1 MQTPANH
8 AVFLPEPDSVRR
20 SAREIELG
28 QWAIFTEIVRNGH
41 VVVLS
46 FNQVADSYTLM
57 NMLLDDRSRDAVLQL
72 FRLGWL
78 QVNAYKS
85 LYTLADYISSATNK
99 TAKKGETFLFSWLP
113 VQQNETFLLGLIRK
127 AVTSSNTAMF
137 PQQAHPAPQD
147 LWILNAEIDPLLAD
161 PNALTPQKRDVLR
174 ALKKEIQEDYARRMS
189 DIGKFI
195 SIIVQLSATRPAIHP
210 KKEQTDI
217 RYDYLALLHAILW
230 MPNIP
235 WCECGLDPKLAPLV
249 EQARDQLRQMLRT
262 PQWAQLRSCN
272 NRSDWTDGLKEYKPA
287 PSPGQTSPQRDA
299 LQMANA
305 LIDLCYHYAS
315 EESVLQV
322 LKHFDD
328 SGLLPL
334 PALNQPHS
342 RAAAKWLRHV
352 NARRLFQRPDFLTV
366 FVRHLNTYWQGH
378 RSLFLARDTDELLE
392 YRSVRHWHLW
402 DDPALCGGPDSADIL
417 HTPDWNLAL
426 ATVHNRPPT
435 LPSAPPP
442 CTYPLQTKAFRP
454 HWRRWRFV
462 HALGSGLGLLA
473 SFLLILVLAHSE
485 TFLDTVMCRIFPLN
499 LDQTSQMTRMLV
511 SVLVTSALVSLLSS
525 LIPWCVSQV
534 RRGLAR
540 LRSSQPSA
548 GAFQIPD
555 ILDFYKKMGR
565 SLLGWVSTTVLYRKK
580 YRTLSKSARR

>member
-78 QVNAYKS
+78 QVNAFGSY
-85 LYTLADYISSATNK
+85 YTLADYISSVT
-99 TAKKGETFLFSWLP
+99 TKKPEEKETFLFSWLP
-113 VQQNETFLLGLIRK
+113 VQQGETFLLGLIRK

-137 PQQAHPAPQD
+137 PQQAHPAPRD
-147 LWILNAEIDPLLAD
+147 LWILNAEIEPLLAAS
-161 PNALTPQKRDVLR
+161 NALTPQEKEVLQ

-195 SIIVQLSATRPAIHP
+195 SIIVQLSATGPAIHP
-210 KKEQTDI
+210 KKDQTDI

-230 MPNIP
+230 MPNIH
-235 WCECGLDPKLAPLV
+235 WCACGLDPKLAPLV
-249 EQARDQLRQMLRT
+249 EQARDQLRRLAST
-262 PQWAQLRSCN
+262 PEGRKLHNRN
-272 NRSDWTDGLKEYKPA
+272 NRSDWSYKLKA
-287 PSPGQTSPQRDA
+287 FSAGQTSPQRDA

-315 EESVLQV
+315 EESVLHV

-342 RAAAKWLRHV
+342 RAAAKWLRHI

-378 RSLFLARDTDELLE
+378 RSLFLARDTDELLA

-417 HTPDWNLAL
+417 HTPDWYLAL

-485 TFLDTVMCRIFPLN
+485 TFLDTVIGRIFPLN
-499 LDQTSQMTRMLV
+499 LDQTSQLTKMLV

-525 LIPWCVSQV
+525 LVPWCVSQV

-548 GAFQIPD
+548 GAFHIPD

-580 YRTLSKSARR
+580 YRALSKSARR

>member
-78 QVNAYKS
+78 QVNAFGSY
-85 LYTLADYISSATNK
+85 YTLADYISSVT
-99 TAKKGETFLFSWLP
+99 TKKPEEKETFLFSWLP
-113 VQQNETFLLGLIRK
+113 VQQGETFLLGLIRK

-137 PQQAHPAPQD
+137 PQQAHPAPRD
-147 LWILNAEIDPLLAD
+147 LWILNAEIEPLLAA
-161 PNALTPQKRDVLR
+161 PNALTPQEKEVLQ

-195 SIIVQLSATRPAIHP
+195 SIIVQLSATGPAIHP
-210 KKEQTDI
+210 KKDQTDI

-235 WCECGLDPKLAPLV
+235 WCACGLDPKLAPLV
-249 EQARDQLRQMLRT
+249 EQARDQLRRLAST
-262 PQWAQLRSCN
+262 PEGRKLHNRN
-272 NRSDWTDGLKEYKPA
+272 NRSDWSYKLKA
-287 PSPGQTSPQRDA
+287 FSTGQTSPQRDA
-299 LQMANA
+299 LRMANA

-315 EESVLQV
+315 EESVLHV

-342 RAAAKWLRHV
+342 RAAAKWLRHI

-378 RSLFLARDTDELLE
+378 RSLFLARDTDELLA

-417 HTPDWNLAL
+417 HTPDWYLAL

-485 TFLDTVMCRIFPLN
+485 TFLDTVIGRIFPLN
-499 LDQTSQMTRMLV
+499 LDQTSQLTKMLV

-525 LIPWCVSQV
+525 LVPWCVSQV
-534 RRGLAR
+534 RRGVAR

-548 GAFQIPD
+548 GAFHIPD

-580 YRTLSKSARR
+580 YRALSKSARR

>member
-8 AVFLPEPDSVRR
+8 AVFLSEPDSVRR

-78 QVNAYKS
+78 QVNAFGSY
-85 LYTLADYISSATNK
+85 YTLADYISSVT
-99 TAKKGETFLFSWLP
+99 TKKPEEKETFLFSWLP
-113 VQQNETFLLGLIRK
+113 VQQGETFLLGLIRK

-137 PQQAHPAPQD
+137 PQQAHPAPRD
-147 LWILNAEIDPLLAD
+147 LWILNAEIEPLLAA
-161 PNALTPQKRDVLR
+161 PNALTPQEKEVLQ

-195 SIIVQLSATRPAIHP
+195 SIIVQLSATGPAIHP
-210 KKEQTDI
+210 KKDQTDI

-230 MPNIP
+230 MPNIH
-235 WCECGLDPKLAPLV
+235 WCACGLDPKLAPLV
-249 EQARDQLRQMLRT
+249 EQARDQLRRLAST
-262 PQWAQLRSCN
+262 PEGRKLHNRN
-272 NRSDWTDGLKEYKPA
+272 NRSDWSYKLKA
-287 PSPGQTSPQRDA
+287 FSAGQTSPQRDA

-315 EESVLQV
+315 EESVLHV

-342 RAAAKWLRHV
+342 RAAAKWLRHI

-378 RSLFLARDTDELLE
+378 RSLFLARDTDELLA

-402 DDPALCGGPDSADIL
+402 DDPALCCGPDSADIL
-417 HTPDWNLAL
+417 HTPDWYLAL

-485 TFLDTVMCRIFPLN
+485 TFLDTVIGRIFPLN
-499 LDQTSQMTRMLV
+499 LDQTSQLTKMLV

-525 LIPWCVSQV
+525 LVPWCVSQV
-534 RRGLAR
+534 RRGVAR

-548 GAFQIPD
+548 GAFHIPD

-580 YRTLSKSARR
+580 YRALSKSARR

>member
-8 AVFLPEPDSVRR
+8 AVFLSEPDSVRR

-78 QVNAYKS
+78 QVNAFGSY
-85 LYTLADYISSATNK
+85 YTLADYISSVT
-99 TAKKGETFLFSWLP
+99 TKKPEEKETFLFSWLP
-113 VQQNETFLLGLIRK
+113 VQQGETFLLGLIRK

-137 PQQAHPAPQD
+137 PQQAHPAPRD
-147 LWILNAEIDPLLAD
+147 LWILNAEIEPLLAA
-161 PNALTPQKRDVLR
+161 PNALTPQEKEVLQ

-195 SIIVQLSATRPAIHP
+195 SIIVQLSATGPAIHP
-210 KKEQTDI
+210 KKDQTDI

-230 MPNIP
+230 MPNIH
-235 WCECGLDPKLAPLV
+235 WCACGLDPKLAPLV
-249 EQARDQLRQMLRT
+249 EQARDQLRRLAST
-262 PQWAQLRSCN
+262 PEGRKLHNRN
-272 NRSDWTDGLKEYKPA
+272 NRSDWSYKLKA
-287 PSPGQTSPQRDA
+287 FSTGQTSPQRDA

-315 EESVLQV
+315 EESVLHV

-342 RAAAKWLRHV
+342 RAAAKWLRHI

-378 RSLFLARDTDELLE
+378 RSLFLARDTDELLA

-417 HTPDWNLAL
+417 HTPDWYLAL

-485 TFLDTVMCRIFPLN
+485 TFLDTVIGRIFPLN
-499 LDQTSQMTRMLV
+499 LDQTSQLTKMLV

-525 LIPWCVSQV
+525 LVPWCVSQV

-548 GAFQIPD
+548 GAFHIPD

-580 YRTLSKSARR
+580 YRALSKSARR

>member
-78 QVNAYKS
+78 QVNAYGS
-85 LYTLADYISSATNK
+85 YYTLADYISSVT
-99 TAKKGETFLFSWLP
+99 TKKPEEKETFLFSCLP

-137 PQQAHPAPQD
+137 PQQAHPAPRD
-147 LWILNAEIDPLLAD
+147 LWILNAEIEPLLAA
-161 PNALTPQKRDVLR
+161 PNALTPQEKEVLQ

-195 SIIVQLSATRPAIHP
+195 SIIVQLSATGPAIHP
-210 KKEQTDI
+210 KKDQTDI

-235 WCECGLDPKLAPLV
+235 WCACGLDPKLAPLV
-249 EQARDQLRQMLRT
+249 EQARDQLRRLAST
-262 PQWAQLRSCN
+262 PEGRKLHNRN
-272 NRSDWTDGLKEYKPA
+272 NRSDWSYKLKA
-287 PSPGQTSPQRDA
+287 FSTGQTSPQRDA

-315 EESVLQV
+315 EESVLHV

-342 RAAAKWLRHV
+342 RAAAKWLRHI

-378 RSLFLARDTDELLE
+378 RSLFLARDTDELLA

-417 HTPDWNLAL
+417 HTPDWYLAL

-435 LPSAPPP
+435 PPSAPPP
-442 CTYPLQTKAFRP
+442 RTYPPHTKAFPP

-485 TFLDTVMCRIFPLN
+485 TFLDTVIGRIFPLN
-499 LDQTSQMTRMLV
+499 LDQTSQLTKMLV

-525 LIPWCVSQV
+525 LVPWCVSQV
-534 RRGLAR
+534 RRGVAR

-548 GAFQIPD
+548 GAFHIPD

-580 YRTLSKSARR
+580 YRALSKSARR

>member
-78 QVNAYKS
+78 QVNAFGSY
-85 LYTLADYISSATNK
+85 YTLADYISSVT
-99 TAKKGETFLFSWLP
+99 TKKPEEKETFLFSWLP
-113 VQQNETFLLGLIRK
+113 VQQGETFLLGLIRK

-137 PQQAHPAPQD
+137 PQQAHPAPRD
-147 LWILNAEIDPLLAD
+147 LWILNAEIEPLLAA
-161 PNALTPQKRDVLR
+161 PNALTPQEKEVLQ

-195 SIIVQLSATRPAIHP
+195 SIIVQLSATGPAIHP
-210 KKEQTDI
+210 KKDQTDI

-230 MPNIP
+230 MPNIH
-235 WCECGLDPKLAPLV
+235 WCACGLEPKLAPLV
-249 EQARDQLRQMLRT
+249 EQARDQLRRLAST
-262 PQWAQLRSCN
+262 PEGRKLHNRN
-272 NRSDWTDGLKEYKPA
+272 NRSDWSYKLKA
-287 PSPGQTSPQRDA
+287 FSTGQTSPQRDA

-315 EESVLQV
+315 EESVLHV

-342 RAAAKWLRHV
+342 RAAAKWLRHI

-378 RSLFLARDTDELLE
+378 RSLFLARDTDELLA

-435 LPSAPPP
+435 PPSAPPP

-485 TFLDTVMCRIFPLN
+485 TFLDTVIGRIFPLN
-499 LDQTSQMTRMLV
+499 LDQTSQLTKMLV

-525 LIPWCVSQV
+525 LVPWCVSQV
-534 RRGLAR
+534 RRGVAR

-548 GAFQIPD
+548 GAFHIPD

-580 YRTLSKSARR
+580 YRALSKSARR

>member
-8 AVFLPEPDSVRR
+8 AVFLSEPDSVRR

-78 QVNAYKS
+78 QVNAFGSY
-85 LYTLADYISSATNK
+85 YTLADYISSVT
-99 TAKKGETFLFSWLP
+99 TKKPEEKETFLFSWLP
-113 VQQNETFLLGLIRK
+113 VQQGETFLLGLIRK

-137 PQQAHPAPQD
+137 PQQAHPAPRD
-147 LWILNAEIDPLLAD
+147 LWILNAEIEPLLAAS
-161 PNALTPQKRDVLR
+161 NALTPQEKEVLQ

-195 SIIVQLSATRPAIHP
+195 SIIVQLSATGPAIHP
-210 KKEQTDI
+210 KKDQTDI

-230 MPNIP
+230 MPNIH
-235 WCECGLDPKLAPLV
+235 WCACGLEPKLAPLV
-249 EQARDQLRQMLRT
+249 EQARDQLRRLAST
-262 PQWAQLRSCN
+262 PEGRKLHNRN
-272 NRSDWTDGLKEYKPA
+272 NRSDWSYKLKA
-287 PSPGQTSPQRDA
+287 FSTGQTSPQRDA
-299 LQMANA
+299 LRMANA

-315 EESVLQV
+315 EESVLHV

-342 RAAAKWLRHV
+342 RAAAKWLRHI

-378 RSLFLARDTDELLE
+378 RSLFLARDTDELLA

-417 HTPDWNLAL
+417 HTPDWYLAL

-485 TFLDTVMCRIFPLN
+485 TFLDTVIGRIFPLN
-499 LDQTSQMTRMLV
+499 LDQTSQLTKMLV

-525 LIPWCVSQV
+525 LVPWCVSQV
-534 RRGLAR
+534 RRGVAR

-548 GAFQIPD
+548 GAFHIPD

-580 YRTLSKSARR
+580 YRALSKSARR

>member
-78 QVNAYKS
+78 QVNAFGSY
-85 LYTLADYISSATNK
+85 YTLADYISSVT
-99 TAKKGETFLFSWLP
+99 TKKPEEKETFLFSWLP
-113 VQQNETFLLGLIRK
+113 VQQGETFLLGLIRK

-137 PQQAHPAPQD
+137 PQQAHPAPRD
-147 LWILNAEIDPLLAD
+147 LWILNAEIEPLLAA
-161 PNALTPQKRDVLR
+161 PNALTPQEKEVLR

-195 SIIVQLSATRPAIHP
+195 SIIVQLSATGPAIHP
-210 KKEQTDI
+210 KKDQTDI

-230 MPNIP
+230 MPNIH
-235 WCECGLDPKLAPLV
+235 WCACGLDPKLAPLV
-249 EQARDQLRQMLRT
+249 EQARDQLRRLAST
-262 PQWAQLRSCN
+262 PEGRKLHNRN
-272 NRSDWTDGLKEYKPA
+272 NRSDWSYKLKA
-287 PSPGQTSPQRDA
+287 FSTGQTSPQRDA

-315 EESVLQV
+315 EESVLHV

-342 RAAAKWLRHV
+342 RAAAKWLRHI

-378 RSLFLARDTDELLE
+378 RSLFLARDTDELLA

-417 HTPDWNLAL
+417 HTPDWYLAL

-485 TFLDTVMCRIFPLN
+485 TFLDTVIGRIFPLN
-499 LDQTSQMTRMLV
+499 LDQTSQLTKMLV

-525 LIPWCVSQV
+525 LVPWCVSQV
-534 RRGLAR
+534 RRGVAR

-548 GAFQIPD
+548 GAFHIPD

-580 YRTLSKSARR
+580 YRALSKSARR

>member
-78 QVNAYKS
+78 QVNAYGS
-85 LYTLADYISSATNK
+85 YYTLADYISSVT
-99 TAKKGETFLFSWLP
+99 TKKPEEKETFLFSWLP
-113 VQQNETFLLGLIRK
+113 VQQGETFLLGLIRK

-137 PQQAHPAPQD
+137 PQQAHPAPRD
-147 LWILNAEIDPLLAD
+147 LWILNAEIEPLLAA
-161 PNALTPQKRDVLR
+161 PNALTPQEKEVLQ

-210 KKEQTDI
+210 KKAQTDI

-230 MPNIP
+230 MPNIH
-235 WCECGLDPKLAPLV
+235 WCACGLEPKLAPLV
-249 EQARDQLRQMLRT
+249 EQARDQLRRLAST
-262 PQWAQLRSCN
+262 PEGRKLHNRN
-272 NRSDWTDGLKEYKPA
+272 NRSDWSYKLKA
-287 PSPGQTSPQRDA
+287 FSTGQTSPQRDA

-315 EESVLQV
+315 EESVLHV

-342 RAAAKWLRHV
+342 RAAAKWLRHI

-378 RSLFLARDTDELLE
+378 RSLFLARDTDELLA

-417 HTPDWNLAL
+417 HTPDWYLAL

-435 LPSAPPP
+435 PPSAPPP

-485 TFLDTVMCRIFPLN
+485 TFLDTVIGRIFPLN
-499 LDQTSQMTRMLV
+499 LDQTSQLTKMLV

-525 LIPWCVSQV
+525 LVPWCVSQV
-534 RRGLAR
+534 RRGVAR

-548 GAFQIPD
+548 GAFHIPD

-580 YRTLSKSARR
+580 YRALSKSARR

>member
-78 QVNAYKS
+78 QVNAFGSY
-85 LYTLADYISSATNK
+85 YTLADYISSVT
-99 TAKKGETFLFSWLP
+99 TKKPEEKETFLFSWLP
-113 VQQNETFLLGLIRK
+113 VQQGETFLLGLIRK

-137 PQQAHPAPQD
+137 PQQAHPAPRD
-147 LWILNAEIDPLLAD
+147 LWILNAEIEPLLAA
-161 PNALTPQKRDVLR
+161 PNALTPQEKEVLQ

-195 SIIVQLSATRPAIHP
+195 SIIVQLSATGPAIHP
-210 KKEQTDI
+210 KKDQTDI

-230 MPNIP
+230 MPNIH
-235 WCECGLDPKLAPLV
+235 WCACGLDPKLAPLV
-249 EQARDQLRQMLRT
+249 EQARDQLRRLAST
-262 PQWAQLRSCN
+262 PEGRKLHNRN
-272 NRSDWTDGLKEYKPA
+272 NRSDWSYKLKA
-287 PSPGQTSPQRDA
+287 FSTGQTSPQRDA
-299 LQMANA
+299 LRMANA

-315 EESVLQV
+315 EESVLHV

-342 RAAAKWLRHV
+342 RAAAKWLRHI

-378 RSLFLARDTDELLE
+378 RSLFLARDTDELLA

-417 HTPDWNLAL
+417 HTPDWYLAL

-435 LPSAPPP
+435 PPSAPPP

-485 TFLDTVMCRIFPLN
+485 TFLDTVIGRIVPLN
-499 LDQTSQMTRMLV
+499 LGQTSQLTKMLV

-525 LIPWCVSQV
+525 LVPWCVSQV
-534 RRGLAR
+534 RRGVAR

-548 GAFQIPD
+548 GAFHIPD

-580 YRTLSKSARR
+580 YRALSKSARR

>member
-8 AVFLPEPDSVRR
+8 AVFLSEPDSVRR

-78 QVNAYKS
+78 QVNAYGS
-85 LYTLADYISSATNK
+85 YYTLADYISSVT
-99 TAKKGETFLFSWLP
+99 TKKPEEKETFLFSWLP
-113 VQQNETFLLGLIRK
+113 VQQGETFLLGLIRK

-137 PQQAHPAPQD
+137 PQQAHPAPRD
-147 LWILNAEIDPLLAD
+147 LWILNAEIEPLLAA
-161 PNALTPQKRDVLR
+161 PNALTPQEKEVLQ

-195 SIIVQLSATRPAIHP
+195 SIIVQLSATGPAIHP
-210 KKEQTDI
+210 KKDQTDI

-235 WCECGLDPKLAPLV
+235 WCACGLDPKLAPLV
-249 EQARDQLRQMLRT
+249 EQARDQLRRLAST
-262 PQWAQLRSCN
+262 PEGRKLHNRN
-272 NRSDWTDGLKEYKPA
+272 NRSDWSYKLKA
-287 PSPGQTSPQRDA
+287 FSTGQTSPQRDA

-315 EESVLQV
+315 EESVLHV

-342 RAAAKWLRHV
+342 RAAAKWLRHI

-378 RSLFLARDTDELLE
+378 RSLFLARDTDELLA

-435 LPSAPPP
+435 PPSAPPP

-485 TFLDTVMCRIFPLN
+485 TFLDTVIGRIVPLN
-499 LDQTSQMTRMLV
+499 LGQTSQLTKMLV

-525 LIPWCVSQV
+525 LVPWCVSQV
-534 RRGLAR
+534 RRGVAR

-548 GAFQIPD
+548 GAFHIPD

-580 YRTLSKSARR
+580 YRALSKSARR

>member
-78 QVNAYKS
+78 QVNAYGS
-85 LYTLADYISSATNK
+85 YYTLADYISSVT
-99 TAKKGETFLFSWLP
+99 TKKPEEKETFLFSWLP
-113 VQQNETFLLGLIRK
+113 VQQGETFLLGLIRK

-137 PQQAHPAPQD
+137 PQQAHPAPRD
-147 LWILNAEIDPLLAD
+147 LWILNAEIEPLLAA
-161 PNALTPQKRDVLR
+161 PNALTPQEKEVLQ

-195 SIIVQLSATRPAIHP
+195 SIIVQLSATGPAIHP
-210 KKEQTDI
+210 KKDQTDI

-230 MPNIP
+230 MPNIH
-235 WCECGLDPKLAPLV
+235 WCACGLDPKLAPLV
-249 EQARDQLRQMLRT
+249 EQARDQLRRLAST
-262 PQWAQLRSCN
+262 PEGRKLHNRN
-272 NRSDWTDGLKEYKPA
+272 NRSDWSYKLKA
-287 PSPGQTSPQRDA
+287 FSTGQTSPQRDA

-315 EESVLQV
+315 EESVLHV

-342 RAAAKWLRHV
+342 RAAAKWLRHI

-378 RSLFLARDTDELLE
+378 RSLFLARDTDELLA

-417 HTPDWNLAL
+417 HTPDWYLAL

-435 LPSAPPP
+435 PPSAPPP

-485 TFLDTVMCRIFPLN
+485 TFLDTVIGRIFPLN
-499 LDQTSQMTRMLV
+499 LDQTSQLTKMLV

-525 LIPWCVSQV
+525 LVPWCVSQV
-534 RRGLAR
+534 RRGVAR

-548 GAFQIPD
+548 GAFHIPD

-580 YRTLSKSARR
+580 YRALSKSARR

>member
-78 QVNAYKS
+78 QVNAFGSY
-85 LYTLADYISSATNK
+85 YTLADYISSVT
-99 TAKKGETFLFSWLP
+99 TKKPEEKETFLFSWLP
-113 VQQNETFLLGLIRK
+113 VQQGETFLLGLIRK

-137 PQQAHPAPQD
+137 PQQAHPAPRD
-147 LWILNAEIDPLLAD
+147 LWILNAEIEPLLAA
-161 PNALTPQKRDVLR
+161 PNALTPQEKEVLQ

-195 SIIVQLSATRPAIHP
+195 SIIVQLSATGPAIHP
-210 KKEQTDI
+210 KKDQTDI

-230 MPNIP
+230 MPNIH
-235 WCECGLDPKLAPLV
+235 WCACGLDPKLAPLV
-249 EQARDQLRQMLRT
+249 EQARDQLRRLAST
-262 PQWAQLRSCN
+262 PEGRKLHNRN
-272 NRSDWTDGLKEYKPA
+272 NRSDWSYKLKA
-287 PSPGQTSPQRDA
+287 FSTGQTSPQRDA

-315 EESVLQV
+315 EESVLHV

-342 RAAAKWLRHV
+342 RAAAKWLRHI

-378 RSLFLARDTDELLE
+378 RSLFLARDTDELLA

-402 DDPALCGGPDSADIL
+402 DDPALCRGPDSADIL

-435 LPSAPPP
+435 PPSAPPP

-485 TFLDTVMCRIFPLN
+485 TFLDTVIGRIFPLN
-499 LDQTSQMTRMLV
+499 LDQTSQLTKMLV

-525 LIPWCVSQV
+525 LVPWCVSQV
-534 RRGLAR
+534 RRGVAR

-548 GAFQIPD
+548 GAFHIPD

-580 YRTLSKSARR
+580 YRALSKSARR

>member
-8 AVFLPEPDSVRR
+8 AVFLSEPDSVRR

-78 QVNAYKS
+78 QVNAFGSY
-85 LYTLADYISSATNK
+85 YTLADYISSVT
-99 TAKKGETFLFSWLP
+99 TKKPEEKETFLFSWLP
-113 VQQNETFLLGLIRK
+113 VQQGETFLLGLIRK

-137 PQQAHPAPQD
+137 PQQAHPAPRD
-147 LWILNAEIDPLLAD
+147 LWILNAEIEPLLAA
-161 PNALTPQKRDVLR
+161 PNALTPQEKEVLQ

-195 SIIVQLSATRPAIHP
+195 SIIVQLSATGPAIHP
-210 KKEQTDI
+210 KKDQTDI

-230 MPNIP
+230 MPNIH
-235 WCECGLDPKLAPLV
+235 WCACGLDPKLAPLV
-249 EQARDQLRQMLRT
+249 EQARDQLRRLAST
-262 PQWAQLRSCN
+262 PEGRKLHNRN
-272 NRSDWTDGLKEYKPA
+272 NRSDWSYKLKA
-287 PSPGQTSPQRDA
+287 FSTGQTSPQRDA

-315 EESVLQV
+315 EESVLHV

-342 RAAAKWLRHV
+342 RAAAKWLRHI

-378 RSLFLARDTDELLE
+378 RSLFLARDTDELLA

-417 HTPDWNLAL
+417 HTPDWYLAL

-435 LPSAPPP
+435 PPSAPPP

-485 TFLDTVMCRIFPLN
+485 TFLDTVIGRIFPLN
-499 LDQTSQMTRMLV
+499 LDQTSQLTKMLV

-525 LIPWCVSQV
+525 LVPWCVSQV
-534 RRGLAR
+534 RRGVAR

-548 GAFQIPD
+548 GAFHIPD

-580 YRTLSKSARR
+580 YRALSKSARR

>member
-8 AVFLPEPDSVRR
+8 AVFLSEPDSVRR

-78 QVNAYKS
+78 QVNAYGS
-85 LYTLADYISSATNK
+85 YYTLADYISSVT
-99 TAKKGETFLFSWLP
+99 TKKPEEKETFLFSWLP
-113 VQQNETFLLGLIRK
+113 VQQGETFLLGLIRK

-137 PQQAHPAPQD
+137 PQQAHPAPRD
-147 LWILNAEIDPLLAD
+147 LWILNAEIEPLLAA
-161 PNALTPQKRDVLR
+161 PNALTPQEKEVLQ

-195 SIIVQLSATRPAIHP
+195 SIIVQLSATGPAIHP
-210 KKEQTDI
+210 KKAQADI

-230 MPNIP
+230 MPNIHL
-235 WCECGLDPKLAPLV
+235 CACGLDPKLAPLV
-249 EQARDQLRQMLRT
+249 EQARDQLRRLAST
-262 PQWAQLRSCN
+262 PEGRKLHNRN
-272 NRSDWTDGLKEYKPA
+272 NRSDWSYKLKA
-287 PSPGQTSPQRDA
+287 FSTGQTSPQRDA

-315 EESVLQV
+315 EESVLHV

-342 RAAAKWLRHV
+342 RAAAKWLRHI

-378 RSLFLARDTDELLE
+378 RSLFLARDTDELLA

-417 HTPDWNLAL
+417 HTPDWYLAL

-485 TFLDTVMCRIFPLN
+485 TFLDTVIGRIFPLN
-499 LDQTSQMTRMLV
+499 LDQTSQLTKMLV

-525 LIPWCVSQV
+525 LVPWCVSQV
-534 RRGLAR
+534 RRGVAR

-548 GAFQIPD
+548 GAFHIPD

-580 YRTLSKSARR
+580 YRALSKSARR

>member
-8 AVFLPEPDSVRR
+8 AVFLSEPDSVRR

-78 QVNAYKS
+78 QVNAFGSY
-85 LYTLADYISSATNK
+85 YTLADYISSVT
-99 TAKKGETFLFSWLP
+99 TKKPEEKETFLFSWLP

-137 PQQAHPAPQD
+137 PQQAHPAPRD
-147 LWILNAEIDPLLAD
+147 LWILNAEIEPLLAA
-161 PNALTPQKRDVLR
+161 PNALTPQKREVLR

-195 SIIVQLSATRPAIHP
+195 SIIVQLSATGPAIHP
-210 KKEQTDI
+210 KKDQTDI

-230 MPNIP
+230 MPNIH
-235 WCECGLDPKLAPLV
+235 WCACGLDPKLAPLV
-249 EQARDQLRQMLRT
+249 EQARDQLRRLAST
-262 PQWAQLRSCN
+262 PEGRKLHNRN
-272 NRSDWTDGLKEYKPA
+272 NRSDWSYKLKA
-287 PSPGQTSPQRDA
+287 FSTGQTSPQRDA

-315 EESVLQV
+315 EESVLHV

-342 RAAAKWLRHV
+342 RAAAKWLRHI

-378 RSLFLARDTDELLE
+378 RSLFLARDTDELLA

-417 HTPDWNLAL
+417 HTPDWYLAL

-435 LPSAPPP
+435 PPSAPPP

-485 TFLDTVMCRIFPLN
+485 TFLDTVIGRIFPLN
-499 LDQTSQMTRMLV
+499 LDQTSQLTKMLV

-525 LIPWCVSQV
+525 LVPWCVSQV

-548 GAFQIPD
+548 GAFHIPD

-580 YRTLSKSARR
+580 YRALSKSARR

>member
-78 QVNAYKS
+78 QMNAYGS
-85 LYTLADYISSATNK
+85 YYTLADYISSVT
-99 TAKKGETFLFSWLP
+99 TKKPEEKETFLFSWLP
-113 VQQNETFLLGLIRK
+113 VQQGETFLLGLIRK

-137 PQQAHPAPQD
+137 PQQAHPAPRD
-147 LWILNAEIDPLLAD
+147 LWILNAEIEPLLAA
-161 PNALTPQKRDVLR
+161 PNALTPQEKEVLQ

-195 SIIVQLSATRPAIHP
+195 SIIVQLSATGPAIHP
-210 KKEQTDI
+210 KKDQTDI

-230 MPNIP
+230 MPNIH
-235 WCECGLDPKLAPLV
+235 WCACGLEPKLAPLV
-249 EQARDQLRQMLRT
+249 EQARDQLRRLAST
-262 PQWAQLRSCN
+262 PEGRKLHNRN
-272 NRSDWTDGLKEYKPA
+272 NRSDWSYKLKA
-287 PSPGQTSPQRDA
+287 FSAGQTSPQRDA

-315 EESVLQV
+315 EESVLHV

-342 RAAAKWLRHV
+342 RAAAKWLRHI

-378 RSLFLARDTDELLE
+378 RSLFLARDTDELLA

-417 HTPDWNLAL
+417 HTPDWYLAL

-485 TFLDTVMCRIFPLN
+485 TFLDTVIGRIFPLN
-499 LDQTSQMTRMLV
+499 LGQTSQLTKMLV

-525 LIPWCVSQV
+525 LVPWCVSQV
-534 RRGLAR
+534 RRGVAR

-548 GAFQIPD
+548 GAFHIPD

-580 YRTLSKSARR
+580 YRALSKSARR

>member
-78 QVNAYKS
+78 QVNAFGSY
-85 LYTLADYISSATNK
+85 YTLADYISSVT
-99 TAKKGETFLFSWLP
+99 TKKPEEKETFLFSWLP
-113 VQQNETFLLGLIRK
+113 VQQGETFLLGLIRK

-137 PQQAHPAPQD
+137 PQQAHPAPRD
-147 LWILNAEIDPLLAD
+147 LWILNAEIEPLLAG
-161 PNALTPQKRDVLR
+161 PNALTPQEKEVLQ

-195 SIIVQLSATRPAIHP
+195 SIIVQLSATGPAIHP
-210 KKEQTDI
+210 KKDQTDI

-230 MPNIP
+230 MPNIH
-235 WCECGLDPKLAPLV
+235 WCACGLDPKLAPLV
-249 EQARDQLRQMLRT
+249 EQARDQLRRLAST
-262 PQWAQLRSCN
+262 PEGRKLHNRN
-272 NRSDWTDGLKEYKPA
+272 NRSDWSYKLKA
-287 PSPGQTSPQRDA
+287 FSTGQTSPQRDA

-315 EESVLQV
+315 EESVLHV

-342 RAAAKWLRHV
+342 RAAAKWLRHI

-378 RSLFLARDTDELLE
+378 RSLFLARDTDELLA

-417 HTPDWNLAL
+417 HTPDWYLAL

-485 TFLDTVMCRIFPLN
+485 TFLDTVIGRIFPLN
-499 LDQTSQMTRMLV
+499 LDQTSQLTKMLV

-525 LIPWCVSQV
+525 LVPWCVSQV
-534 RRGLAR
+534 RRGVAR

-548 GAFQIPD
+548 GAFHIPD

-580 YRTLSKSARR
+580 YRALSKSARR

>member
-78 QVNAYKS
+78 QVNAFGSY
-85 LYTLADYISSATNK
+85 YTLADYISSVT
-99 TAKKGETFLFSWLP
+99 TKKPEEKETFLFSWLP
-113 VQQNETFLLGLIRK
+113 VQQGETFLLGLIRK

-137 PQQAHPAPQD
+137 PQQAHPAPRD
-147 LWILNAEIDPLLAD
+147 LWILNAEIEPLLAA
-161 PNALTPQKRDVLR
+161 PNALTPQEKEVLQ

-210 KKEQTDI
+210 KKDQTDI

-230 MPNIP
+230 MPNIH
-235 WCECGLDPKLAPLV
+235 WCACGLDPKLAPLV
-249 EQARDQLRQMLRT
+249 EQARDQLRRLAST
-262 PQWAQLRSCN
+262 PEGRKLHNRN
-272 NRSDWTDGLKEYKPA
+272 NRSDWSYKLKA
-287 PSPGQTSPQRDA
+287 FSTGQTSPQRDA

-315 EESVLQV
+315 EESVLHV

-342 RAAAKWLRHV
+342 RAAAKWLRHI

-378 RSLFLARDTDELLE
+378 RSLFLARDTDELLA

-402 DDPALCGGPDSADIL
+402 DDPALCCGPDSADIL

-485 TFLDTVMCRIFPLN
+485 TFLDTVIGRIVPLN
-499 LDQTSQMTRMLV
+499 LGQTSQLTKMLV

-525 LIPWCVSQV
+525 LVPWCVSQV
-534 RRGLAR
+534 RRGVAR

-548 GAFQIPD
+548 GAFHIPD

-580 YRTLSKSARR
+580 YRALSKSARR

>member
-78 QVNAYKS
+78 QVNAFGSY
-85 LYTLADYISSATNK
+85 YTLADYISSVT
-99 TAKKGETFLFSWLP
+99 TKKPEEKETFLFSWLP
-113 VQQNETFLLGLIRK
+113 VQQGETFLLGLIRK

-137 PQQAHPAPQD
+137 PQQAHPAPRD
-147 LWILNAEIDPLLAD
+147 LWILNAEIEPLLAA
-161 PNALTPQKRDVLR
+161 PNALTPQEKEVLQ

-195 SIIVQLSATRPAIHP
+195 SIIVQLSATGPAIHP
-210 KKEQTDI
+210 KKDQTDI

-230 MPNIP
+230 MPNIH
-235 WCECGLDPKLAPLV
+235 WCACGLEPKLAPLV
-249 EQARDQLRQMLRT
+249 EQARDQLRRLAST
-262 PQWAQLRSCN
+262 PEGRKLHNRN
-272 NRSDWTDGLKEYKPA
+272 NRSDWSYKLKA
-287 PSPGQTSPQRDA
+287 FSTGQTSPQRDA

-315 EESVLQV
+315 EESVLHV

-342 RAAAKWLRHV
+342 RAAAKWLRHI

-378 RSLFLARDTDELLE
+378 RSLFLARDTDELLA

-485 TFLDTVMCRIFPLN
+485 TFLDTVIGRIFPLN
-499 LDQTSQMTRMLV
+499 LDQTSQLTKMLV

-525 LIPWCVSQV
+525 LVPWCVSQV
-534 RRGLAR
+534 RRGVAR

-548 GAFQIPD
+548 GAFHIPD

-580 YRTLSKSARR
+580 YRALSKSARR

>member
-78 QVNAYKS
+78 QVNAFGSY
-85 LYTLADYISSATNK
+85 YTLADYISSVT
-99 TAKKGETFLFSWLP
+99 TKKPEEKETFLFSWLP
-113 VQQNETFLLGLIRK
+113 VQQGETFLLGLIRK

-137 PQQAHPAPQD
+137 PQQAHPAPRD
-147 LWILNAEIDPLLAD
+147 LWILNAEIEPLLAA
-161 PNALTPQKRDVLR
+161 PNALTPQEKEVLQ

-195 SIIVQLSATRPAIHP
+195 SIIVQLSATGPAIHP
-210 KKEQTDI
+210 KKDQTDI

-230 MPNIP
+230 MPNIH
-235 WCECGLDPKLAPLV
+235 WCACGLDPKLAPLV
-249 EQARDQLRQMLRT
+249 EQARDQLRRLAST
-262 PQWAQLRSCN
+262 PEGRKLHNRN
-272 NRSDWTDGLKEYKPA
+272 NRSDWSYKLKA
-287 PSPGQTSPQRDA
+287 FSAGQTSPQRDA
-299 LQMANA
+299 LRMANA

-315 EESVLQV
+315 EESVLHV

-342 RAAAKWLRHV
+342 RAAAKWLRHI

-378 RSLFLARDTDELLE
+378 RSLFLARDTDELLA

-417 HTPDWNLAL
+417 HTPDWYLAL

-485 TFLDTVMCRIFPLN
+485 TFLDTVIGRIFPLN
-499 LDQTSQMTRMLV
+499 LDQTSQLTKMLV

-525 LIPWCVSQV
+525 LVPWCVSQV
-534 RRGLAR
+534 RRGVAR

-548 GAFQIPD
+548 GAFHIPD

-580 YRTLSKSARR
+580 YRALSKSARR

>member
-78 QVNAYKS
+78 QVNAFGSY
-85 LYTLADYISSATNK
+85 YTLADYISSVT
-99 TAKKGETFLFSWLP
+99 TKKPEEKETFLFSWLP
-113 VQQNETFLLGLIRK
+113 VQQGETFLLGLIRK

-137 PQQAHPAPQD
+137 PQQAHPAPRD
-147 LWILNAEIDPLLAD
+147 LWILNAEIEPLLAA
-161 PNALTPQKRDVLR
+161 PNALTPQEKEVLQ

-195 SIIVQLSATRPAIHP
+195 SIIVQLSATGPAIHP
-210 KKEQTDI
+210 KKDQTDI

-230 MPNIP
+230 MPNIH
-235 WCECGLDPKLAPLV
+235 WCACGLDPKLAPLV
-249 EQARDQLRQMLRT
+249 EQARDQLRRLAST
-262 PQWAQLRSCN
+262 PEGRKLHNRN
-272 NRSDWTDGLKEYKPA
+272 NRSDWSYKLKA
-287 PSPGQTSPQRDA
+287 FSAGQTSPQRDA

-315 EESVLQV
+315 EESVLHV

-342 RAAAKWLRHV
+342 RAAAKWLRHI

-378 RSLFLARDTDELLE
+378 RSLFLARDTDELLA

-417 HTPDWNLAL
+417 HTPDWYLAL

-485 TFLDTVMCRIFPLN
+485 TFLDTVIGRIFPLN
-499 LDQTSQMTRMLV
+499 LDQTSQLTKMLV

-525 LIPWCVSQV
+525 LVPWCVSQV
-534 RRGLAR
+534 RRGVAR

-548 GAFQIPD
+548 GAFHIPD

-580 YRTLSKSARR
+580 YRALSKSARR

>member
-78 QVNAYKS
+78 QVNAFGSY
-85 LYTLADYISSATNK
+85 YTLADYISSVT
-99 TAKKGETFLFSWLP
+99 TKKPEEKETFLFSWLP
-113 VQQNETFLLGLIRK
+113 VQQGETFLLGLIRK

-137 PQQAHPAPQD
+137 PQQAHPAPRD
-147 LWILNAEIDPLLAD
+147 LWILNAEIEPLLAA
-161 PNALTPQKRDVLR
+161 PNALTPQEKEVLQ

-195 SIIVQLSATRPAIHP
+195 SIIVQLSATGPAIHP
-210 KKEQTDI
+210 KKDQTDI

-235 WCECGLDPKLAPLV
+235 WCACGLDPKLAPLV
-249 EQARDQLRQMLRT
+249 EQARDQLRRLAST
-262 PQWAQLRSCN
+262 PEGRKLHNRN
-272 NRSDWTDGLKEYKPA
+272 NRSDWSYKLKA
-287 PSPGQTSPQRDA
+287 FSTGQTSPQRDA

-315 EESVLQV
+315 EESVLHV

-342 RAAAKWLRHV
+342 RAAAKWLRHI

-378 RSLFLARDTDELLE
+378 RSLFLARDTDELLA

-417 HTPDWNLAL
+417 HTPDWYLAL

-485 TFLDTVMCRIFPLN
+485 TFLDTVIGRIFPLN
-499 LDQTSQMTRMLV
+499 LDQTSQLTKMLV

-525 LIPWCVSQV
+525 LVPWCVSQV
-534 RRGLAR
+534 RRGVAR

-548 GAFQIPD
+548 GAFHIPD

-580 YRTLSKSARR
+580 YRALSKSARR

>member
-8 AVFLPEPDSVRR
+8 AVFLSEPDSVRR

-78 QVNAYKS
+78 QVNAFGSY
-85 LYTLADYISSATNK
+85 YTLADYISSVT
-99 TAKKGETFLFSWLP
+99 TKKPEEKETFLFSWLP
-113 VQQNETFLLGLIRK
+113 VQQGETFLLGLIRK

-137 PQQAHPAPQD
+137 PQQAHPAPRD
-147 LWILNAEIDPLLAD
+147 LWILNAEIEPLLAA
-161 PNALTPQKRDVLR
+161 PNALTPQEKEVLQ

-195 SIIVQLSATRPAIHP
+195 SIIVQLSATGPAIHP
-210 KKEQTDI
+210 KKDQTDI

-230 MPNIP
+230 MPNIH
-235 WCECGLDPKLAPLV
+235 WCACGLDPKLAPLV
-249 EQARDQLRQMLRT
+249 EQARDQLRRLAST
-262 PQWAQLRSCN
+262 PEGRKLHNRN
-272 NRSDWTDGLKEYKPA
+272 NRSDWSYKLKA
-287 PSPGQTSPQRDA
+287 FSTGQTSPQRDA

-315 EESVLQV
+315 EESVLHV

-342 RAAAKWLRHV
+342 RAAAKWLRHI

-378 RSLFLARDTDELLE
+378 RSLFLARDTDELLA

-435 LPSAPPP
+435 PPSAPPP

-485 TFLDTVMCRIFPLN
+485 TFLDTVIGRIVPLN
-499 LDQTSQMTRMLV
+499 LGQTSQLTKMLV

-525 LIPWCVSQV
+525 LVPWCVSQV
-534 RRGLAR
+534 RRGVAR

-548 GAFQIPD
+548 GAFHIPD

-580 YRTLSKSARR
+580 YRALSKSARR

>member
-78 QVNAYKS
+78 QVNAYGS
-85 LYTLADYISSATNK
+85 YYTLADYISSVT
-99 TAKKGETFLFSWLP
+99 TKKPEEKETFLFSWLP
-113 VQQNETFLLGLIRK
+113 VQQGETFLLGLIRK

-137 PQQAHPAPQD
+137 PQQAHPAPRD
-147 LWILNAEIDPLLAD
+147 LWILNAEIEPLLAA
-161 PNALTPQKRDVLR
+161 PNALTPQEKEVLQ

-195 SIIVQLSATRPAIHP
+195 SIIVQLSATGPAIHP
-210 KKEQTDI
+210 KKDQTDI

-235 WCECGLDPKLAPLV
+235 WCACGLDPKLAPLV
-249 EQARDQLRQMLRT
+249 EQARDQLRRLAST
-262 PQWAQLRSCN
+262 PEGRKLHNRN
-272 NRSDWTDGLKEYKPA
+272 NRSDWSYKLKA
-287 PSPGQTSPQRDA
+287 FSAGQTSPQRDA

-315 EESVLQV
+315 EESVLHV

-342 RAAAKWLRHV
+342 RAAAKWLRHI

-378 RSLFLARDTDELLE
+378 RSLFLARDTDELLA

-417 HTPDWNLAL
+417 HTPDWYLAL

-485 TFLDTVMCRIFPLN
+485 TFLDTVIGRIFPLN
-499 LDQTSQMTRMLV
+499 LDQTSQLTKMQV

-525 LIPWCVSQV
+525 LVPWCVSQV
-534 RRGLAR
+534 RRGVAR

-548 GAFQIPD
+548 GAFHIPD

-580 YRTLSKSARR
+580 YRALSKSARR

>member
-78 QVNAYKS
+78 QVNAFGSY
-85 LYTLADYISSATNK
+85 YTLADYISSVT
-99 TAKKGETFLFSWLP
+99 TKKPEEKETFLFSWLP
-113 VQQNETFLLGLIRK
+113 VQQGETFLLGLIRK

-137 PQQAHPAPQD
+137 PQQAHPAPRD
-147 LWILNAEIDPLLAD
+147 LWILNAEIEPLLAA
-161 PNALTPQKRDVLR
+161 PNALTPQEKEVLQ

-195 SIIVQLSATRPAIHP
+195 SIIVQLSATGPAIHP
-210 KKEQTDI
+210 KKDQTDI

-230 MPNIP
+230 MPNIH
-235 WCECGLDPKLAPLV
+235 WCACGLDPKLAPLV
-249 EQARDQLRQMLRT
+249 EQARDQLRRLAST
-262 PQWAQLRSCN
+262 PEGRKLHNRN
-272 NRSDWTDGLKEYKPA
+272 NRSDWSYKLKA
-287 PSPGQTSPQRDA
+287 FSTGQTSPQRDA
-299 LQMANA
+299 LRMANA

-315 EESVLQV
+315 EESVLHV

-342 RAAAKWLRHV
+342 RAAAKWLRHI

-378 RSLFLARDTDELLE
+378 RSLFLARDTDELLA

-417 HTPDWNLAL
+417 HTPDWYLAL

-435 LPSAPPP
+435 PPSAPPP

-485 TFLDTVMCRIFPLN
+485 TFLDTVIGRIFPLN
-499 LDQTSQMTRMLV
+499 LDQTSQLTKMLV

-525 LIPWCVSQV
+525 LVPWCVSQV
-534 RRGLAR
+534 RRGVAR

-548 GAFQIPD
+548 GAFHIPD

-580 YRTLSKSARR
+580 YRALSKSARR

>member
-78 QVNAYKS
+78 QVNAFGSY
-85 LYTLADYISSATNK
+85 YTLADYISSVT
-99 TAKKGETFLFSWLP
+99 TKKPEEKETFLFSWLP
-113 VQQNETFLLGLIRK
+113 VQQGETFLLGLIRK

-137 PQQAHPAPQD
+137 PQQAHPAPRD
-147 LWILNAEIDPLLAD
+147 LWILNAEIEPLLAA
-161 PNALTPQKRDVLR
+161 PNALTPQEKEVLQ

-195 SIIVQLSATRPAIHP
+195 SIIVQLSATGPAIHP
-210 KKEQTDI
+210 KKDQTDI

-230 MPNIP
+230 MPNIH
-235 WCECGLDPKLAPLV
+235 WCACGLDPKLAPLV
-249 EQARDQLRQMLRT
+249 EQARDQLRRLAST
-262 PQWAQLRSCN
+262 PEGRKLHNRN
-272 NRSDWTDGLKEYKPA
+272 NRSDWSYKLKA
-287 PSPGQTSPQRDA
+287 FSTGQTSPQRDA

-315 EESVLQV
+315 EESVLHV

-342 RAAAKWLRHV
+342 RAAAKWLRHI

-378 RSLFLARDTDELLE
+378 RSLFLARDTDELLA

-417 HTPDWNLAL
+417 HTPDWYLAL

-435 LPSAPPP
+435 PPSAPPP

-485 TFLDTVMCRIFPLN
+485 TFLDTVIGRIFPLN
-499 LDQTSQMTRMLV
+499 LDQTSQLTKMLV

-525 LIPWCVSQV
+525 LVPWCVSQV
-534 RRGLAR
+534 RRGVAR

-548 GAFQIPD
+548 GAFHIPD

-580 YRTLSKSARR
+580 YRALSKSARR

>member
-78 QVNAYKS
+78 QVNAYGS
-85 LYTLADYISSATNK
+85 YYTLADYISSVT
-99 TAKKGETFLFSWLP
+99 TKKPEEKETFLFSWLP
-113 VQQNETFLLGLIRK
+113 VQQGETFLLGLIRK

-137 PQQAHPAPQD
+137 PQQAHPAPRD
-147 LWILNAEIDPLLAD
+147 LWILNAEIEPLLAA
-161 PNALTPQKRDVLR
+161 PNALTPQEKEVLQ

-195 SIIVQLSATRPAIHP
+195 SIIVQLSATGPAIHP
-210 KKEQTDI
+210 KKDQTDI

-230 MPNIP
+230 MPNIH
-235 WCECGLDPKLAPLV
+235 WCACGLEPKLAPLV
-249 EQARDQLRQMLRT
+249 EQARDQLRRLAST
-262 PQWAQLRSCN
+262 PEGRKLHNRN
-272 NRSDWTDGLKEYKPA
+272 NRSDWSYKLKA
-287 PSPGQTSPQRDA
+287 FSTGQTSPQRDA
-299 LQMANA
+299 LRMANA

-315 EESVLQV
+315 EESVLHV

-342 RAAAKWLRHV
+342 RAAAKWLRHI

-378 RSLFLARDTDELLE
+378 RSLFLARDTDELLA

-417 HTPDWNLAL
+417 HTPDWYLAL

-485 TFLDTVMCRIFPLN
+485 TFLDTVIGRIFPLN
-499 LDQTSQMTRMLV
+499 LDQTSQLTKMLV

-525 LIPWCVSQV
+525 LVPWCVSQV
-534 RRGLAR
+534 RRGVAR

-548 GAFQIPD
+548 GAFHIPD

-580 YRTLSKSARR
+580 YRALSKSARR

>member
-78 QVNAYKS
+78 QVNAFGSY
-85 LYTLADYISSATNK
+85 YTLADYISSVT
-99 TAKKGETFLFSWLP
+99 TKKPEEKETFLFSWLP
-113 VQQNETFLLGLIRK
+113 VQQGETFLLGLIRK

-137 PQQAHPAPQD
+137 PQQAHPAPRD
-147 LWILNAEIDPLLAD
+147 LWILNAEIEPLLAA
-161 PNALTPQKRDVLR
+161 PNALTPQEKEVLQ

-195 SIIVQLSATRPAIHP
+195 SIIVQLSATGPAIHP
-210 KKEQTDI
+210 KKDQTDI

-230 MPNIP
+230 MPNIH
-235 WCECGLDPKLAPLV
+235 WCACGLDPKLAPLV
-249 EQARDQLRQMLRT
+249 EQARNQLRRLAST
-262 PQWAQLRSCN
+262 PEGRKLHNRN
-272 NRSDWTDGLKEYKPA
+272 NRSDWSYKLKA
-287 PSPGQTSPQRDA
+287 FSTGQTSPQRDA

-315 EESVLQV
+315 EESVLHV

-342 RAAAKWLRHV
+342 RAAAKWLRHI

-378 RSLFLARDTDELLE
+378 RSLFLARDTDELLA

-417 HTPDWNLAL
+417 HTPDWYLAL

-485 TFLDTVMCRIFPLN
+485 TFLDTVIGRIFPLN
-499 LDQTSQMTRMLV
+499 LDQTSQLTKMLV

-525 LIPWCVSQV
+525 LVPWCVSQV
-534 RRGLAR
+534 RRGVAR

-548 GAFQIPD
+548 GAFHIPD

-580 YRTLSKSARR
+580 YRALSKSARR

>member
-8 AVFLPEPDSVRR
+8 AVFLSEPDSVRR

-78 QVNAYKS
+78 QVNAYGS
-85 LYTLADYISSATNK
+85 YYTLADYISSVT
-99 TAKKGETFLFSWLP
+99 TKKPEEKETFLFSWLP
-113 VQQNETFLLGLIRK
+113 VQQGETFLLGLIRK

-137 PQQAHPAPQD
+137 PQQAHPAPRD
-147 LWILNAEIDPLLAD
+147 LWILNAEIEPLLAA
-161 PNALTPQKRDVLR
+161 PNALTPQEKEVLQ

-195 SIIVQLSATRPAIHP
+195 SIIVQLSATGPAIHP
-210 KKEQTDI
+210 KKDQTDI

-230 MPNIP
+230 MPNIH
-235 WCECGLDPKLAPLV
+235 WCACGLDPKLAPLV
-249 EQARDQLRQMLRT
+249 EQARDQLRRLAST
-262 PQWAQLRSCN
+262 PEGRKLHNRN
-272 NRSDWTDGLKEYKPA
+272 NRSDWSYKLKA
-287 PSPGQTSPQRDA
+287 FSTGQTSPQRDA

-315 EESVLQV
+315 EESVLHV

-342 RAAAKWLRHV
+342 RAAAKWLRHI
-352 NARRLFQRPDFLTV
+352 NARRLFQRPDFLSV

-378 RSLFLARDTDELLE
+378 RSLFLARDTDELLA

-485 TFLDTVMCRIFPLN
+485 TFLDTVIGRIFPLN
-499 LDQTSQMTRMLV
+499 LDQTSQLTKMLV

-525 LIPWCVSQV
+525 LVPWCVSQV
-534 RRGLAR
+534 RRGVAR

-548 GAFQIPD
+548 GAFHIPD

-580 YRTLSKSARR
+580 YRALSKSARR

>member
-20 SAREIELG
+20 STREIELG

-78 QVNAYKS
+78 QVNAFGSY
-85 LYTLADYISSATNK
+85 YTLADYISSVT
-99 TAKKGETFLFSWLP
+99 TKKPEEKETFLFSWLP
-113 VQQNETFLLGLIRK
+113 VQQGETFLLGLIRK

-137 PQQAHPAPQD
+137 PQQAHPAPRD
-147 LWILNAEIDPLLAD
+147 LWILNAEIEPLLAA
-161 PNALTPQKRDVLR
+161 PNALTPQEKEVLQ

-195 SIIVQLSATRPAIHP
+195 SIIVQLSATGPAIHP
-210 KKEQTDI
+210 KKDQTDI

-235 WCECGLDPKLAPLV
+235 WCACGLDPKLAPLV
-249 EQARDQLRQMLRT
+249 EQARDQLRRLAST
-262 PQWAQLRSCN
+262 PEGRKLHNRN
-272 NRSDWTDGLKEYKPA
+272 NRSDWSYKLKA
-287 PSPGQTSPQRDA
+287 FSTGQTSPQRDA

-315 EESVLQV
+315 EESVLHV

-342 RAAAKWLRHV
+342 RAAAKWLRHI

-378 RSLFLARDTDELLE
+378 RSLFLARDTDELLA
-392 YRSVRHWHLW
+392 YLSVRHWHLW

-417 HTPDWNLAL
+417 HTPDWYLAL

-485 TFLDTVMCRIFPLN
+485 TFLDTVIGRIFPLN
-499 LDQTSQMTRMLV
+499 LDQTSQLTKMLV

-525 LIPWCVSQV
+525 LVPWCVSQV
-534 RRGLAR
+534 RRGVAR

-548 GAFQIPD
+548 GAFHIPD

-580 YRTLSKSARR
+580 YRALSKSARR

>member
-78 QVNAYKS
+78 QVNAFGSY
-85 LYTLADYISSATNK
+85 YTLADYISSVT
-99 TAKKGETFLFSWLP
+99 TKKPEEKETFLFSWLP
-113 VQQNETFLLGLIRK
+113 VQQGETFLLGLIRK

-137 PQQAHPAPQD
+137 PQQAHPAPRD
-147 LWILNAEIDPLLAD
+147 LWILNAEIEPLLAA
-161 PNALTPQKRDVLR
+161 PNALTPQEKEVLQ

-195 SIIVQLSATRPAIHP
+195 SIIVQLSATGPAIHP
-210 KKEQTDI
+210 KKDQTDI

-235 WCECGLDPKLAPLV
+235 WCACGLDPKLAPLV
-249 EQARDQLRQMLRT
+249 EQARDQLRRLAST
-262 PQWAQLRSCN
+262 PEGRKLHNRN
-272 NRSDWTDGLKEYKPA
+272 NRSDWSYKLKA
-287 PSPGQTSPQRDA
+287 FSAGQTSPQRDA

-315 EESVLQV
+315 EESVLHV

-342 RAAAKWLRHV
+342 RAAAKWLRHI

-378 RSLFLARDTDELLE
+378 RSLFLARDTDELLA

-417 HTPDWNLAL
+417 HTPDWYLAL

-485 TFLDTVMCRIFPLN
+485 TFLDTVIGRIFPLN
-499 LDQTSQMTRMLV
+499 LDQTSQLTKMLV

-525 LIPWCVSQV
+525 LVPWCVSQV
-534 RRGLAR
+534 RRGVAR

-548 GAFQIPD
+548 GAFHIPD

-580 YRTLSKSARR
+580 YRALSKSARR

>member
-8 AVFLPEPDSVRR
+8 AVFLSEPDSVRR

-78 QVNAYKS
+78 QVNAYGS
-85 LYTLADYISSATNK
+85 YYTLADYISSVT
-99 TAKKGETFLFSWLP
+99 TKKPEEKETFLFSWLP
-113 VQQNETFLLGLIRK
+113 VQQGETFLLGLIRK

-137 PQQAHPAPQD
+137 PQQAHPAPRD
-147 LWILNAEIDPLLAD
+147 LWILNAEIEPLLAA
-161 PNALTPQKRDVLR
+161 PNALTPQEKEVLQ

-210 KKEQTDI
+210 KKAQADI

-235 WCECGLDPKLAPLV
+235 WCACGLDPKLAPLV
-249 EQARDQLRQMLRT
+249 EQARNQLRRLAST
-262 PQWAQLRSCN
+262 PEGRKLHNRN
-272 NRSDWTDGLKEYKPA
+272 NRSDWSYKLKA
-287 PSPGQTSPQRDA
+287 FSTGQTSPQRDA

-315 EESVLQV
+315 EESVLHV

-342 RAAAKWLRHV
+342 RAAAKWLRHI

-378 RSLFLARDTDELLE
+378 RSLFLARDTDELLA

-417 HTPDWNLAL
+417 HTPDWYLAL

-485 TFLDTVMCRIFPLN
+485 TFLDTVIGRIFPLN
-499 LDQTSQMTRMLV
+499 LDQTSQLTKMLV

-525 LIPWCVSQV
+525 LVPWCVSQV
-534 RRGLAR
+534 RRGVAR

-548 GAFQIPD
+548 GAFHIPD

-580 YRTLSKSARR
+580 YRALSKSARR

>member
-78 QVNAYKS
+78 QVNAFGSY
-85 LYTLADYISSATNK
+85 YTLADYISSVT
-99 TAKKGETFLFSWLP
+99 TKKPEEKETFLFSWLP
-113 VQQNETFLLGLIRK
+113 VQQGETFLLGLIRK

-137 PQQAHPAPQD
+137 PQQAHPAPRD
-147 LWILNAEIDPLLAD
+147 LWILNAEIEPLLAA
-161 PNALTPQKRDVLR
+161 PNALTPQEKEVLQ

-195 SIIVQLSATRPAIHP
+195 SIIVQLSATGPAIHP
-210 KKEQTDI
+210 KKDQTDI

-230 MPNIP
+230 MPNIH
-235 WCECGLDPKLAPLV
+235 WCACGLDPKLAPLV
-249 EQARDQLRQMLRT
+249 EQARDQLRRLAST
-262 PQWAQLRSCN
+262 PEGRKLHNRN
-272 NRSDWTDGLKEYKPA
+272 NRSDWSYKLKA
-287 PSPGQTSPQRDA
+287 FSTGQTSPQRDA

-315 EESVLQV
+315 EESVLHV

-342 RAAAKWLRHV
+342 RAAAKWLRHI

-378 RSLFLARDTDELLE
+378 RSLFLARDTDELLA

-402 DDPALCGGPDSADIL
+402 DDPALCRGPDSADIL

-485 TFLDTVMCRIFPLN
+485 TFLDTVIGRIFPLN
-499 LDQTSQMTRMLV
+499 LDQTSQLTKMLV

-525 LIPWCVSQV
+525 LVPWCVSQV
-534 RRGLAR
+534 RRGVAR

-548 GAFQIPD
+548 GAFHIPD

-580 YRTLSKSARR
+580 YRALSKSARR

>member
-78 QVNAYKS
+78 QVNAYGS
-85 LYTLADYISSATNK
+85 YYTLADYISSVT
-99 TAKKGETFLFSWLP
+99 TKKPEEKETFLFSWLP
-113 VQQNETFLLGLIRK
+113 VQQGETFLLGLIRK

-137 PQQAHPAPQD
+137 PQQAHPAPRD
-147 LWILNAEIDPLLAD
+147 LWILNAEIEPLLAA
-161 PNALTPQKRDVLR
+161 PNALTPQEKEVLQ

-195 SIIVQLSATRPAIHP
+195 SIIVQLSATGPAIHP
-210 KKEQTDI
+210 KKDQTDI

-230 MPNIP
+230 MPNIH
-235 WCECGLDPKLAPLV
+235 WCACGLEPKLAPLV
-249 EQARDQLRQMLRT
+249 EQARDQLRRLAST
-262 PQWAQLRSCN
+262 PEGRKLHNRN
-272 NRSDWTDGLKEYKPA
+272 NRSDWSYKLKA
-287 PSPGQTSPQRDA
+287 FSTGQTSPQRDA

-315 EESVLQV
+315 EESVLHV

-342 RAAAKWLRHV
+342 RAAAKWLRHI

-378 RSLFLARDTDELLE
+378 RSLFLARDTDELLA

-417 HTPDWNLAL
+417 HTPDWYLAL

-485 TFLDTVMCRIFPLN
+485 TFLDTVIGRIFPLN
-499 LDQTSQMTRMLV
+499 LDQTSQLTKMLV

-525 LIPWCVSQV
+525 LVPWCVSQV
-534 RRGLAR
+534 RRGVAR

-548 GAFQIPD
+548 GAFHIPD

-580 YRTLSKSARR
+580 YRALSKSARR

>member
-8 AVFLPEPDSVRR
+8 AVFLSEPDSVRR

-57 NMLLDDRSRDAVLQL
+57 NMLLDDRSRDAVLRL

-78 QVNAYKS
+78 QVNAFGSY
-85 LYTLADYISSATNK
+85 YTLADYISSVT
-99 TAKKGETFLFSWLP
+99 TKKPEEKETFLFSWLP
-113 VQQNETFLLGLIRK
+113 VQQGETFLLSLIRK

-137 PQQAHPAPQD
+137 PQQAHPAPRD
-147 LWILNAEIDPLLAD
+147 LWILNAEIEPLLAA
-161 PNALTPQKRDVLR
+161 PNALTPQEKEVLQ

-195 SIIVQLSATRPAIHP
+195 SIIVQLSATGPAIHP
-210 KKEQTDI
+210 KKAQADI

-230 MPNIP
+230 MPNIH
-235 WCECGLDPKLAPLV
+235 WCACGLDPKLAPLV
-249 EQARDQLRQMLRT
+249 EQARNQLRRLAST
-262 PQWAQLRSCN
+262 PEGRKLHNRN
-272 NRSDWTDGLKEYKPA
+272 NRSDWSYKLKA
-287 PSPGQTSPQRDA
+287 FSTGQTSPQRDA

-315 EESVLQV
+315 EESVLHV

-342 RAAAKWLRHV
+342 RAAAKWLRHI

-378 RSLFLARDTDELLE
+378 RSLFLARDTDELLA

-402 DDPALCGGPDSADIL
+402 DDPALCRGPDSADIL

-485 TFLDTVMCRIFPLN
+485 TFLDTVIGRIFPLN
-499 LDQTSQMTRMLV
+499 LDQTSQLTKMLV

-525 LIPWCVSQV
+525 LVPWCVSQV
-534 RRGLAR
+534 RRSVAR

-548 GAFQIPD
+548 GAFHIPD

-580 YRTLSKSARR
+580 YRALSKSARR

>member
-78 QVNAYKS
+78 QVNAFGSY
-85 LYTLADYISSATNK
+85 YTLADYISSVT
-99 TAKKGETFLFSWLP
+99 TKKPEEKETFLFSWLP
-113 VQQNETFLLGLIRK
+113 VQQGETFLLGLIRK

-137 PQQAHPAPQD
+137 PQQAHPAPRD
-147 LWILNAEIDPLLAD
+147 LWILNAEIEPLLAA
-161 PNALTPQKRDVLR
+161 PNALTPQEKEVLQ

-195 SIIVQLSATRPAIHP
+195 SIIVQLSATGPAIHP
-210 KKEQTDI
+210 KKDQTDI

-230 MPNIP
+230 MPNIH
-235 WCECGLDPKLAPLV
+235 WCACGLEPKLAPLV
-249 EQARDQLRQMLRT
+249 EQARDQLRRLAST
-262 PQWAQLRSCN
+262 PEGRKLHNRN
-272 NRSDWTDGLKEYKPA
+272 NRSDWSYKLKA
-287 PSPGQTSPQRDA
+287 FSTGQTSPQRDA
-299 LQMANA
+299 LRMANA

-315 EESVLQV
+315 EESVLHV

-342 RAAAKWLRHV
+342 RAAAKWLRHI

-378 RSLFLARDTDELLE
+378 RSLFLARDTDELLA

-417 HTPDWNLAL
+417 HTPDWYLAL

-485 TFLDTVMCRIFPLN
+485 TFLDTVIGRIVPLN
-499 LDQTSQMTRMLV
+499 LDQTSQLTKMLV

-525 LIPWCVSQV
+525 LVPWCVSQV
-534 RRGLAR
+534 RRGVAR

-548 GAFQIPD
+548 GAFHIPD

-580 YRTLSKSARR
+580 YRALSKSARR

>member
-8 AVFLPEPDSVRR
+8 AVFLSEPDSVRR

-78 QVNAYKS
+78 QVNAFGSY
-85 LYTLADYISSATNK
+85 YTLADYISSVT
-99 TAKKGETFLFSWLP
+99 TKKPEEKETFLFSWLP
-113 VQQNETFLLGLIRK
+113 VQQGETFLLGLIRK

-137 PQQAHPAPQD
+137 PQQAHPAPRD
-147 LWILNAEIDPLLAD
+147 LWILNAEIEPLLAA
-161 PNALTPQKRDVLR
+161 PNALTPQEKEVLQ

-210 KKEQTDI
+210 KKDQTDI

-230 MPNIP
+230 MPNIH
-235 WCECGLDPKLAPLV
+235 WCACGLDPKLAPLV
-249 EQARDQLRQMLRT
+249 EQARDQLRRLAST
-262 PQWAQLRSCN
+262 PEGRKLHNRN
-272 NRSDWTDGLKEYKPA
+272 NRSDWSYKLKA
-287 PSPGQTSPQRDA
+287 FSTGQTSPQRDA
-299 LQMANA
+299 LRMANA

-315 EESVLQV
+315 EESVLHV

-328 SGLLPL
+328 SDLLPL

-342 RAAAKWLRHV
+342 RAAAKWLRHI

-378 RSLFLARDTDELLE
+378 RSLFLARDTDELLA

-417 HTPDWNLAL
+417 HTPDWYLAL

-485 TFLDTVMCRIFPLN
+485 TFLDTVIGRIFPLN
-499 LDQTSQMTRMLV
+499 LDQTSQLTKMLV

-525 LIPWCVSQV
+525 LVPWCVSQV
-534 RRGLAR
+534 RRGVAR

-548 GAFQIPD
+548 GAFHIPD

-580 YRTLSKSARR
+580 YRALSKSARR

>member
-8 AVFLPEPDSVRR
+8 AVFLSEPDSVRR

-78 QVNAYKS
+78 QVNAFGSY
-85 LYTLADYISSATNK
+85 YTLADYISSVT
-99 TAKKGETFLFSWLP
+99 TKKPEEKETFLFSWLP
-113 VQQNETFLLGLIRK
+113 VQQGETFLLGLIRK

-137 PQQAHPAPQD
+137 PQQAHPAPRD
-147 LWILNAEIDPLLAD
+147 LWILNAEIEPLLAA
-161 PNALTPQKRDVLR
+161 PNALTPQEKEVLQ

-195 SIIVQLSATRPAIHP
+195 SIIVQLSATGPAIHP
-210 KKEQTDI
+210 KKDQTDI

-235 WCECGLDPKLAPLV
+235 WCACGLDPKLAPLV
-249 EQARDQLRQMLRT
+249 EQARDQLRRLAST
-262 PQWAQLRSCN
+262 PEGRKLHNRN
-272 NRSDWTDGLKEYKPA
+272 NRSDWSYKLKA
-287 PSPGQTSPQRDA
+287 FSAGQTSPQRDA

-315 EESVLQV
+315 EESVLHV

-342 RAAAKWLRHV
+342 RAAAKWLRHI

-378 RSLFLARDTDELLE
+378 RSLFLARDTDELLA

-417 HTPDWNLAL
+417 HTPDWYLAL

-485 TFLDTVMCRIFPLN
+485 TFLDTVIGRIFPLN
-499 LDQTSQMTRMLV
+499 LGQTSQLTKMLV

-525 LIPWCVSQV
+525 LVPWCVSQV
-534 RRGLAR
+534 RRGVAR

-548 GAFQIPD
+548 GAFHIPD

-580 YRTLSKSARR
+580 YRALSKSARR